1 MYTIRVTKQNM
12 GKSGNGHAGGDPG
25 ILRPR
30 CRVVSREIAETNG
43 ETCCDNA
50 MIIGMFEGFIGFHWY
65 VDSWLQVFRLKILH
79 V

>member
-1 MYTIRVTKQNM
+1 MNTIRVTKKNM

-25 ILRPR
+25 ILWP
-30 CRVVSREIAETNG
+30 RVVSGEIAETHG

-65 VDSWLQVFRLKILH
+65 VDSWLQVFRLNILH